1 MNKFKNY
8 FYSKKESWWFIS
20 FSIFLSSGILIE
32 PQLLAAAIQKNDL
45 SEMWLYWSGL
55 IGVGFSIPFFA
66 HLWGK
71 IPIKT
76 ENELILF
83 RFSGKGAKI
92 LHGFRSLYLGGLI
105 IPFLIAFHILA
116 FSKII
121 VLYTSNSKESVI
133 TLLLIL
139 LIIGTFFNK
148 FYLRIKID
156 FYLLIVFILFFLALT
171 ILIIYNSHGI
181 SNFLNTINATAKSL
195 TIIPKTNTV
204 SFTNFLVFICVQWW
218 SASILDYPDMN
229 GQKLLASK
237 SMRDITKTILVPSLV
252 LIVFKIV
259 LLSFTFLVINN
270 TLSNTVDSEFAF
282 ANVFLTSLPNWALPL
297 VLVFFGISFLAIV
310 QNHQNWSG
318 SLLAENFYKT
328 YINSKISAKKS
339 NRIGIYCMLYV
350 IALAGIIA
358 FYSNSIMYMVKLLFT
373 ITAGV
378 GPVFIL
384 RWYWWRINAWSQLS
398 AMVSAMLMPLVYDLL
413 FENNSWFFKMIIALE
428 NGFKIDQ
435 YPIKIIFLTLF
446 VSLIWITI
454 TFLTKPT
461 EQSKVKSF
469 AETVQPGGYW
479 KGIKNSGKLHLT
491 KRLFIW
497 VLLASNSLI
506 TIAVLWNFVQLQFF
520 ICACLLAVYVLF
532 FFVSYKMLNH
542 INNS

>member
-1 MNKFKNY
+1 
-8 FYSKKESWWFIS
+8 
-20 FSIFLSSGILIE
+20 
-32 PQLLAAAIQKNDL
+32 
-45 SEMWLYWSGL
+45 
-55 IGVGFSIPFFA
+55 
-66 HLWGK
+66 
-71 IPIKT
+71 
-76 ENELILF
+76 
-83 RFSGKGAKI
+83 
-92 LHGFRSLYLGGLI
+92 
-105 IPFLIAFHILA
+105 
-116 FSKII
+116 
-121 VLYTSNSKESVI
+121 
-133 TLLLIL
+133 
-139 LIIGTFFNK
+139 
-148 FYLRIKID
+148 
-156 FYLLIVFILFFLALT
+156 LALT

-195 TIIPKTNTV
+195 TIIPKTNSV